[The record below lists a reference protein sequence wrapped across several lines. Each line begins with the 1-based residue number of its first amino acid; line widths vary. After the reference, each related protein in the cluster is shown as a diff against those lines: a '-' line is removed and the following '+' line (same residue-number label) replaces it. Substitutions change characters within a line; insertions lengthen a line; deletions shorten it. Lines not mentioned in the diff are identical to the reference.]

1 MTLQGLFR
9 IRAAAL
15 VLPVALAAFMAG
27 IYLLPPG
34 AVATLR
40 YERAAVLAGEAW
52 RLVSA
57 HFVHF
62 DAPHLWWN
70 VAGVL
75 LVGFLFAREY
85 SPRQWLLVLLASTLA
100 IDIGFLAFEPGLQWY
115 LGFSGVLH
123 GCAAAGL
130 VAWLRRDRDPFTW
143 LVVAVFAAK
152 LTWEHAVGPLPFTA
166 QSLSLPVIHE
176 AHTYGA
182 VGGLAAG
189 LWLTRRTPA
198 RARL

>member
-1 MTLQGLFR
+1 
-9 IRAAAL
+9 
-15 VLPVALAAFMAG
+15 
-27 IYLLPPG
+27 
-34 AVATLR
+34 
-40 YERAAVLAGEAW
+40 
-52 RLVSA
+52 VSA
-57 HFVHF
+57 HFVHA

-75 LVGFLFAREY
+75 LVGFLFASEY
-85 SPRQWLLVLLASTLA
+85 SARQWLLILATSTLA
-100 IDIGFLAFEPGLQWY
+100 IDIGFLALEPGLQWY

-130 VAWLRRDRDPFTW
+130 VAWLRKERDPFTW

-152 LTWEHAVGPLPFTA
+152 LAWEHTMGPLPFTS

-182 VGGLAAG
+182 VGGLVAG
-189 LWLTRRTPA
+189 LWLTRRTPS
-198 RARL
+198 RAQL

>member
-1 MTLQGLFR
+1 MTLVGLFR
-9 IRAAAL
+9 NPPAAL
-15 VLPVALAAFMAG
+15 ALPVALAAFMVG
-27 IYLLPPG
+27 IYLLPQG
-34 AVATLR
+34 AIGVLR

-52 RLVSA
+52 RLVTA
-57 HFVHF
+57 HFVH
-62 DAPHLWWN
+62 ANSPHLWWN

-75 LVGFLFAREY
+75 LVGFLFASEY
-85 SPRQWLLVLLASTLA
+85 SPRQWLLILLTSTLA
-100 IDIGFLAFEPGLQWY
+100 IDIGFLVLEPGLQWY

-130 VAWLRRDRDPFTW
+130 VAWLRQDRDPFTW

-152 LTWEHAVGPLPFTA
+152 LAWEHSMGPLPFTS

-182 VGGLAAG
+182 IGGLVAG
-189 LWLTRRTPA
+189 LWLTRRMPAPA
-198 RARL
+198 RL

>member
-1 MTLQGLFR
+1 MTLVGLFR
-9 IRAAAL
+9 GRSAAL
-15 VLPVALAAFMAG
+15 ALPLALAAFMAG
-27 IYLLPPG
+27 IYLLPQG
-34 AVATLR
+34 AIGVLR

-57 HFVHF
+57 HFVHA
-62 DAPHLWWN
+62 DGPHLWWN

-75 LVGFLFAREY
+75 LVGFLFASEY
-85 SPRQWLLVLLASTLA
+85 SPRQWLLILLTSTLA
-100 IDIGFLAFEPGLQWY
+100 IDIGFLVFQPGLQWY

-130 VAWLRRDRDPFTW
+130 VAWLRQERDPFTW

-152 LTWEHAVGPLPFTA
+152 LAWEHTMGPLPFTS

-182 VGGLAAG
+182 VGGLVAG
-189 LWLTRRTPA
+189 LWLTRRTPQ
-198 RARL
+198 RAQL